1 MTLKEL
7 NEKKEELR
15 KKLENAKPEELAE
28 IRKEIEKLKDVEIE
42 EEKEKLDERSL
53 LKGAIEDL
61 EKRSIKPSDAKI
73 IEKPSKEERKVGE
86 NILETEEYR
95 MAFLKKLQGKE
106 LNEKEKR
113 AMTTAESSV
122 GAAVPTTTLN
132 KIEEMLRQ
140 TSALYNL
147 VDVLNIPGYLSI
159 PVEDTVND
167 ASWVAEGKNSTDVND
182 KLKSVNFAAYK
193 LIRTI
198 SITAEVSKMT
208 VSAFEGWIV
217 KKITNRMAMA
227 IENAI
232 LNGTGNGQPKGILTE
247 TITTLESA
255 NAGVFNYE
263 DICDIMANLKA
274 GYKKGSAFVVN
285 TQTLWKDIATIKVG
299 DNLVFVPD
307 ATGEYSGRIFGKPVI
322 EDEFIGEGQIL
333 YGLFDKYTINWN
345 ENVNVTSDDSAEF
358 RSGNRVYRGMALVD
372 GKTVNTE
379 AFVLMKK
386 KASTPSQNS
395 AKNN

>member
-1 MTLKEL
+1 MTKKEL
-7 NEKKEELR
+7 DEKKKELRQRLEKANEEELV
-15 KKLENAKPEELAE
+15 E
-28 IRKEIEKLKDVEIE
+28 IRKEIEALKDIEIVEEVKI
-42 EEKEKLDERSL
+42 DERNL

-61 EKRSIKPSDAKI
+61 ESRNANISNANV
-73 IEKPSKEERKVGE
+73 IEKPVREERKVE
-86 NILETEEYR
+86 ETNIFETEEYR
-95 MAFLKKLQGKE
+95 SAFLKKLQGRK
-106 LNEKEKR
+106 LNEKEER
-113 AMTTAESSV
+113 AMTTAAASG
-122 GAAVPTTTLN
+122 GAAIPTTTLN
-132 KIEEMLRQ
+132 RIEEMLRQ

-147 VDVLNIPGYLSI
+147 VDVLNIPGYLAI

-167 ASWVAEGKNSTDVND
+167 ASWVAEGENSTDSND

-208 VSAFEGWIV
+208 VSAFENWIV
-217 KKITNRMAMA
+217 KKITDRMAMA

-247 TITTLESA
+247 NITKLES
-255 NAGVFNYE
+255 NEKDKFGYE
-263 DICDIMANLKA
+263 DICKIMANLKA

-285 TQTLWKDIATIKVG
+285 TQTLWNDIATIKIG
-299 DNLVFVPD
+299 DNLVFIPD

-322 EDEFIGEGQIL
+322 EDEFIEEGKIL

-345 ENVNVTSDDSAEF
+345 ENINVTSDDSAEF

-379 AFVLMKK
+379 AFVIMEK
-386 KASTPSQNS
+386 KASV
-395 AKNN
+395 

>member
-28 IRKEIEKLKDVEIE
+28 IRKEIEELKDVEVE
-42 EEKEKLDERSL
+42 EEVDERNL

-61 EKRSIKPSDAKI
+61 EKRNIKPSSAKI
-73 IEKPSKEERKVGE
+73 IEKPKMEERKMDE
-86 NILETEEYR
+86 EKNILETAEYR
-95 MAFLKKLQGKE
+95 TAFLKKLQGKK
-106 LNEKEKR
+106 LNEKEER
-113 AMTTAESSV
+113 AMTTATSSV
-122 GAAVPTTTLN
+122 GAAIPTSTLN
-132 KIEEMLRQ
+132 RIEEMLRQ
-140 TSALYNL
+140 TSALYNQ
-147 VDVLNIPGYLSI
+147 VDVLNIPGYLAI

-167 ASWVAEGKNSTDVND
+167 AAWVAEGASSTDVND
-182 KLKSVNFAAYK
+182 KLNSVNFAAYK

-208 VSAFEGWIV
+208 ISAFENWIV
-217 KKITNRMAMA
+217 KKITERMAMA

-232 LNGTGNGQPKGILTE
+232 LNGTGNGQPKGILKE
-247 TITTLESA
+247 TIKTLQSA
-255 NAGVFNYE
+255 EKGKITYE
-263 DICDIMANLKA
+263 DLCNMMANLRA

-285 TQTLWKDIATIKVG
+285 TQTLWKDIATVKVG

-307 ATGEYSGRIFGKPVI
+307 ATGEFAGRIFGKPVI
-322 EDEFIGEGQIL
+322 EDEFIEEGKIL
-333 YGLFDKYTINWN
+333 YGLFNKYTINWN

-372 GKTVNTE
+372 GKTVNKE
-379 AFVLMKK
+379 AFVLLEKQ
-386 KASTPSQNS
+386 A
-395 AKNN
+395 AEV

>member
-7 NEKKEELR
+7 EEKKKELR
-15 KKLENAKPEELAE
+15 QKVENAKPEEMEEL
-28 IRKEIEKLKDVEIE
+28 RKEIEALKDVEIE
-42 EEKEKLDERSL
+42 EEKTEEVVDERNL

-61 EKRSIKPSDAKI
+61 EKRNLSNAKV
-73 IEKPSKEERKVGE
+73 IEKPVKEERKME
-86 NILETEEYR
+86 EKNIYETEEYR
-95 MAFLKKLQGKE
+95 SAFLKKLQGKK
-106 LNEKEKR
+106 LNEKEER
-113 AMTTAESSV
+113 AMTTATTSA
-122 GAAVPTTTLN
+122 GAAIPTTTLN
-132 KIEEMLRQ
+132 RIEEMLRQ
-140 TSALYNL
+140 TSALYNM

-167 ASWVAEGKNSTDVND
+167 ASWVAEGESSTDAND

-208 VSAFEGWIV
+208 VSAFENWIV
-217 KKITNRMAMA
+217 KKLTDRMAMA

-232 LNGTGNGQPKGILTE
+232 LNGTGNGQPKGILKE
-247 TITTLESA
+247 EITSLES
-255 NAGVFNYE
+255 NGAGKFSYE
-263 DICDIMANLKA
+263 DICKIMANLKA
-274 GYKKGSAFVVN
+274 GYKRGSAFVVN
-285 TQTLWKDIATIKVG
+285 TQTLWNDIATIKLG

-307 ATGEYSGRIFGKPVI
+307 ATGEFAGRIFGKPVI
-322 EDEFIGEGQIL
+322 EDEFIGEGKIL
-333 YGLFDKYTINWN
+333 YGLFNKYTINWN

-379 AFVLMKK
+379 AFVLMSK
-386 KASTPSQNS
+386 KAGV
-395 AKNN
+395 

>member
-1 MTLKEL
+1 MTKKEL
-7 NEKKEELR
+7 DEKKKELRQRLEKANEEELV
-15 KKLENAKPEELAE
+15 E
-28 IRKEIEKLKDVEIE
+28 IRKEIEALKDVEIVE
-42 EEKEKLDERSL
+42 EVQIDERNL

-61 EKRSIKPSDAKI
+61 ESRNANISNSNVIK
-73 IEKPSKEERKVGE
+73 KPVKEERKVE
-86 NILETEEYR
+86 ETNIFETEEYR
-95 MAFLKKLQGKE
+95 SAFLKKLQGRK
-106 LNEKEKR
+106 LNEKEER
-113 AMTTAESSV
+113 AMTTAAASG
-122 GAAVPTTTLN
+122 GAAIPTTTLN
-132 KIEEMLRQ
+132 RIEEMLRQ

-147 VDVLNIPGYLSI
+147 VDVLNIPGYLAI

-167 ASWVAEGKNSTDVND
+167 ASWVAEGENSTDSND

-208 VSAFEGWIV
+208 VSAFENWIV
-217 KKITNRMAMA
+217 KKITDRMAMA

-247 TITTLESA
+247 NITKLES
-255 NAGVFNYE
+255 NEKDKFGYE
-263 DICDIMANLKA
+263 DICKLMANLKA

-285 TQTLWKDIATIKVG
+285 TQTLWNDIATIKIG
-299 DNLVFVPD
+299 DNLVFIPD

-322 EDEFIGEGQIL
+322 EDEFIGEGKIL

-345 ENVNVTSDDSAEF
+345 ENINVTSDDSAEF

-379 AFVLMKK
+379 AFVIMEK
-386 KASTPSQNS
+386 KASV
-395 AKNN
+395 

>member
-1 MTLKEL
+1 MTKKEL
-7 NEKKEELR
+7 DEKKKELRQRLEKANEEELV
-15 KKLENAKPEELAE
+15 E
-28 IRKEIEKLKDVEIE
+28 IRKEIEALKDIEIVEEVKI
-42 EEKEKLDERSL
+42 DERNL

-61 EKRSIKPSDAKI
+61 ESRNANISNANV
-73 IEKPSKEERKVGE
+73 IEKPVREERKVE
-86 NILETEEYR
+86 ETNIFETEEYR
-95 MAFLKKLQGKE
+95 SAFLKKLQGRK
-106 LNEKEKR
+106 LNEKEER
-113 AMTTAESSV
+113 AMTTAAASG
-122 GAAVPTTTLN
+122 GAAIPTTTLN
-132 KIEEMLRQ
+132 RIEEMLRQ

-147 VDVLNIPGYLSI
+147 VDVLNIPGYLAI

-167 ASWVAEGKNSTDVND
+167 ASWVAEGENSTDSND

-208 VSAFEGWIV
+208 VSAFENWIV
-217 KKITNRMAMA
+217 KKITDRMAMA

-247 TITTLESA
+247 NITKLES
-255 NAGVFNYE
+255 NEKDKFGYE
-263 DICDIMANLKA
+263 DMCKIMANLKA

-285 TQTLWKDIATIKVG
+285 TQTLWNDIATIKIG
-299 DNLVFVPD
+299 DNLVFIPD

-322 EDEFIGEGQIL
+322 EDEFIEEGKIL

-345 ENVNVTSDDSAEF
+345 ENINVTSDDSAEF

-379 AFVLMKK
+379 AFVIMEK
-386 KASTPSQNS
+386 KASV
-395 AKNN
+395 

>member
-7 NEKKEELR
+7 EEKKKELR
-15 KKLENAKPEELAE
+15 QKVENAKPEEMEEL
-28 IRKEIEKLKDVEIE
+28 RKEIEALKDVKIE
-42 EEKEKLDERSL
+42 EEKTEEVVDERNL

-61 EKRSIKPSDAKI
+61 EKRNLSNAKV
-73 IEKPSKEERKVGE
+73 IEKPVKEERKME
-86 NILETEEYR
+86 EKNIYETEEYR
-95 MAFLKKLQGKE
+95 SAFLKKLQGKK
-106 LNEKEKR
+106 LNEKEER
-113 AMTTAESSV
+113 AMTTATTSA
-122 GAAVPTTTLN
+122 GAAIPTTTLN
-132 KIEEMLRQ
+132 RIEEMLRQ
-140 TSALYNL
+140 TSALYNM

-167 ASWVAEGKNSTDVND
+167 ASWVAEGESSTDVND

-208 VSAFEGWIV
+208 VSAFENWIV
-217 KKITNRMAMA
+217 KKLTDRMAMA

-232 LNGTGNGQPKGILTE
+232 LNGTGNGQPKGILKE
-247 TITTLESA
+247 EITSLES
-255 NAGVFNYE
+255 NEAGKFSYE
-263 DICDIMANLKA
+263 DICKIMANLKA
-274 GYKKGSAFVVN
+274 GYKRGSAFVVN
-285 TQTLWKDIATIKVG
+285 TQTLWNDIATIKLG

-307 ATGEYSGRIFGKPVI
+307 ATGEFAGRIFGKPVI
-322 EDEFIGEGQIL
+322 EDEFIGEGKIL
-333 YGLFDKYTINWN
+333 YGLFNKYTINWN

-379 AFVLMKK
+379 AFVLMSK
-386 KASTPSQNS
+386 KAGV
-395 AKNN
+395 

>member
-15 KKLENAKPEELAE
+15 KKLENAKPEELVE
-28 IRKEIEKLKDVEIE
+28 IRKEIEALKDVEIVE
-42 EEKEKLDERSL
+42 EVEIDERNL
-53 LKGAIEDL
+53 LKGAIQDL
-61 EKRSIKPSDAKI
+61 ESRNANISNANVIK
-73 IEKPSKEERKVGE
+73 KPVKEERKVE
-86 NILETEEYR
+86 ETNIFETEEYR
-95 MAFLKKLQGKE
+95 SAFLKKLQGRK
-106 LNEKEKR
+106 LNEKEER
-113 AMTTAESSV
+113 AMTTAASSG
-122 GAAVPTTTLN
+122 GAAIPTTTLN
-132 KIEEMLRQ
+132 RIEEMLRQ

-147 VDVLNIPGYLSI
+147 VDVLNIPGYLAI

-167 ASWVAEGKNSTDVND
+167 ASWVAEGENSTDSND

-208 VSAFEGWIV
+208 VSAFENWIV
-217 KKITNRMAMA
+217 KKITDRMAMA

-247 TITTLESA
+247 NITKLES
-255 NAGVFNYE
+255 NEKDKFGYE
-263 DICDIMANLKA
+263 DICKIMANLKA

-285 TQTLWKDIATIKVG
+285 TQTLWNDIATIKIG
-299 DNLVFVPD
+299 DNLVFIPD

-322 EDEFIGEGQIL
+322 EDEFIGEGKIL

-345 ENVNVTSDDSAEF
+345 ENINVTSDDSAEF

-379 AFVLMKK
+379 AFVIMEK
-386 KASTPSQNS
+386 KASV
-395 AKNN
+395 

>member
-7 NEKKEELR
+7 EEKKKELR
-15 KKLENAKPEELAE
+15 KKVENAKPEEMEEL
-28 IRKEIEKLKDVEIE
+28 RKEIEVLQDVKIE
-42 EEKEKLDERSL
+42 EETKEIVDERNL

-61 EKRSIKPSDAKI
+61 EKRNLSNAKV
-73 IEKPSKEERKVGE
+73 IEKPSKEERKME
-86 NILETEEYR
+86 EKNIYETEEYR
-95 MAFLKKLQGKE
+95 SAFLKKLQGKK
-106 LNEKEKR
+106 LNEKEER
-113 AMTTAESSV
+113 AMTTATTST
-122 GAAVPTTTLN
+122 GTTIPTTTLN

-140 TSALYNL
+140 TSALYNM

-167 ASWVAEGKNSTDVND
+167 ASWIAEGENSTDVND

-208 VSAFEGWIV
+208 VSAFENWIV

-232 LNGTGNGQPKGILTE
+232 LNGTGNGQPKGILKE
-247 TITTLESA
+247 EITTLETSE
-255 NAGVFNYE
+255 AGKFSYE
-263 DICDIMANLKA
+263 DICKIMANLKA

-285 TQTLWKDIATIKVG
+285 TQTLWNDIVTIKIG
-299 DNLVFVPD
+299 DNLAFVPD
-307 ATGEYSGRIFGKPVI
+307 ATGEFAGRIFGKPVI
-322 EDEFIGEGQIL
+322 EDEFIGEGKIL

-379 AFVLMKK
+379 AFVLMNKK
-386 KASTPSQNS
+386 TGASV
-395 AKNN
+395 

>member
-1 MTLKEL
+1 MTKKEL
-7 NEKKEELR
+7 DEKKKELRQRLEKANEEELV
-15 KKLENAKPEELAE
+15 E
-28 IRKEIEKLKDVEIE
+28 IRKEIEALKDIEIVEEVKI
-42 EEKEKLDERSL
+42 DERNL
-53 LKGAIEDL
+53 LKGAIENL
-61 EKRSIKPSDAKI
+61 ESRNANISNANV
-73 IEKPSKEERKVGE
+73 IEKPVREERKVE
-86 NILETEEYR
+86 ETNIFETEEYR
-95 MAFLKKLQGKE
+95 SAFLKKLQGRK
-106 LNEKEKR
+106 LNEKEER
-113 AMTTAESSV
+113 AMTTAAASG
-122 GAAVPTTTLN
+122 GAAIPTTTLN
-132 KIEEMLRQ
+132 RIEEMLRQ

-147 VDVLNIPGYLSI
+147 VDVLNIPGYLAI

-167 ASWVAEGKNSTDVND
+167 ASWIAEGENSTDSND

-208 VSAFEGWIV
+208 VSAFENWIV
-217 KKITNRMAMA
+217 KKITDRMAMA

-247 TITTLESA
+247 NITKLES
-255 NAGVFNYE
+255 NEKDKFGYE
-263 DICDIMANLKA
+263 DICKIMANLKA

-285 TQTLWKDIATIKVG
+285 TQTLWNDIATIKIG
-299 DNLVFVPD
+299 DNLVFIPD

-322 EDEFIGEGQIL
+322 EDEFIEEGKIL

-345 ENVNVTSDDSAEF
+345 ENINVTSDDSAEF

-379 AFVLMKK
+379 AFVIMEK
-386 KASTPSQNS
+386 KASV
-395 AKNN
+395 

>member
-7 NEKKEELR
+7 EEKKKELR
-15 KKLENAKPEELAE
+15 KKVENAKPEEMEEL
-28 IRKEIEKLKDVEIE
+28 RKEIEALQDVKIE
-42 EEKEKLDERSL
+42 EETKEIVDERNL

-61 EKRSIKPSDAKI
+61 EKRNLSNAKV
-73 IEKPSKEERKVGE
+73 IEKPIKEERKME
-86 NILETEEYR
+86 EKNIYETEEYR
-95 MAFLKKLQGKE
+95 SAFLKKLQGKK
-106 LNEKEKR
+106 LNEKEER
-113 AMTTAESSV
+113 AMTTATTST
-122 GAAVPTTTLN
+122 GAAIPTTTLN

-140 TSALYNL
+140 TSALYNM

-167 ASWVAEGKNSTDVND
+167 ASWIAEGENSTDVND

-208 VSAFEGWIV
+208 VSAFENWIV

-232 LNGTGNGQPKGILTE
+232 LNGTGNGQPKGILKE
-247 TITTLESA
+247 EITTLETSE
-255 NAGVFNYE
+255 AGKFSYE
-263 DICDIMANLKA
+263 DICKIMANLKA

-285 TQTLWKDIATIKVG
+285 TQTLWNDIATIKTG

-307 ATGEYSGRIFGKPVI
+307 ATGEFAGRIFGKPVI
-322 EDEFIGEGQIL
+322 EDEFIGEGKIL

-379 AFVLMKK
+379 AFVLMNKK
-386 KASTPSQNS
+386 TGASV
-395 AKNN
+395 